1 VLLVH
6 YTKWVAAF
14 YFTGLA
20 YYFEAVGRS
29 GAAFA
34 AIALTAV
41 SLYLFLARTPE
52 AIRTRR

>member
-52 AIRTRR
+52 AIRQRR

>member
-1 VLLVH
+1 VLIMH
-6 YTKWVAAF
+6 YSKWVAAF

-29 GAAFA
+29 GAALA
-34 AIALTAV
+34 AIGLTAL
-41 SLYLFLARTPE
+41 SLYFFLARTPE